1 MAIDV
6 PLIEQTLV
14 PPPGQAPGPRT
25 LVLVNKNARRGSQ
38 SIDDVLARFA
48 AGGLQPSV
56 DSFETPAEVSD
67 DIIRRADSFDRVVVC
82 GGDGTVASAARG
94 VMTTGLP
101 LGILPMGTANDLAR
115 TLDLPTDL
123 VAAADVICNGHTRRI
138 DVGSV
143 NGHPFFN
150 VASIG
155 LSVELARNLC
165 RETKRRWGRL
175 GYAVAAIKALWA
187 ARPFSTWITN
197 QGRTIRVRTMQIAVG
212 NGRYYGGGN
221 VVATHAA
228 IDDGQLDLYSLET
241 ESVLKLAM
249 MMPSFRAG
257 GHGAWQ
263 EVRTARCV
271 QFDIAT
277 RQPRPVNTDGELVT
291 FTPARFIVHPK
302 AVTVFV
308 PRPQAAPASQP
319 AA

>member
-6 PLIEQTLV
+6 PLIDQTLV
-14 PPPGQAPGPRT
+14 PPPGKAPGPRT
-25 LVLVNKNARRGSQ
+25 LVLVNKLARRGSQ
-38 SIDDVLARFA
+38 PIDDVLARFEA
-48 AGGLQPSV
+48 RGLQPSV

-123 VAAADVICNGHTRRI
+123 VAAADIICDSHTRRI

-228 IDDGQLDLYSLET
+228 IDDGHLDLYSLET

-291 FTPARFIVHPK
+291 FTPARFLVHPK
-302 AVTVFV
+302 AVAVFV
-308 PRPQAAPASQP
+308 PQPPAASASQP